1 MPSFPRPAFDY
12 AIDLQAELSRL
23 RRHRALRRVPTRSSG
38 HLLLATWNIAN
49 LGEQE
54 RVAEAY
60 ALVAEIISGFDVVA
74 IQETKRN
81 LNGLREVLAR
91 LPSRWRF
98 VSTDAAGNAERLVIL
113 YDGRKLRLREQV
125 GEVGVPPADFRHIR
139 LPGVQAVFQ
148 GLDRNPQIA
157 SFWWGEVPL
166 TFINVHLFFGSERP
180 EDIQRRQL
188 EAHALA
194 RWARLENDSAHAFDP
209 HVVLLGDFNLP
220 YVEPNDPIL
229 RVLTR
234 HGLVLAAYATE
245 IGTTLPSEATRG
257 TARRVR
263 HYDQV
268 AFFPG
273 LRRYLSGA
281 TGVFDYDSVVF
292 PDLWQDR
299 GRKDF
304 NTYLRYYLSD
314 HRPLWT
320 QVIAP

>member
-12 AIDLQAELSRL
+12 AIDLPAELTRL
-23 RRHRALRRVPTRSSG
+23 RRHRAARGIPRRSSN
-38 HLLLATWNIAN
+38 HLLVATWNIAN
-49 LGEQE
+49 LGDQE
-54 RVAEAY
+54 RSLEAY
-60 ALVAEIISGFDVVA
+60 GLLADTINAFDVVA
-74 IQETKRN
+74 LQETKRN
-81 LNGLREVLAR
+81 LSGLRQLLSR
-91 LPSRWRF
+91 LSARWRF
-98 VSTDAAGNAERLVIL
+98 VSTDAAGNSERLVIL

-125 GEVGVPPADFRHIR
+125 GEIGVPPADFRHVK
-139 LPGVQAVFQ
+139 LPGVELAFS
-148 GLDRNPQIA
+148 GLDRSPQIA

-166 TFINVHLFFGSERP
+166 TFINVHLFFGSERSA
-180 EDIQRRQL
+180 DVQRRQL
-188 EAHALA
+188 EAQALA
-194 RWARLENDSAHAFDP
+194 RWARLENESPHAFDP

-220 YVEPNDPIL
+220 YVEPADPIL
-229 RVLTR
+229 QVLTR
-234 HGLVLAAYATE
+234 NGLVLAPYATE
-245 IGTTLPSEATRG
+245 IGTTLPSE
-257 TARRVR
+257 TARGSAQRVR

-292 PDLWQDR
+292 PDLWQQR

-304 NTYLRYYLSD
+304 NTFLRYHLSD